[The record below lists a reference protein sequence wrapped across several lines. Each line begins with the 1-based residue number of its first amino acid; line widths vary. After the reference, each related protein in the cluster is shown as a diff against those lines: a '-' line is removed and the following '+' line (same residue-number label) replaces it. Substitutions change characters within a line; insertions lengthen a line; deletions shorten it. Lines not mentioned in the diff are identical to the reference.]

1 LLIIRFGGISEFEM
15 NAYNILSVIAMV
27 ICNFFCILDDKDRV
41 SFLLFIVLLAQKSAP
56 AVFAFAN
63 LSGALTSGIYKQKNT
78 SNENN

>member
-56 AVFAFAN
+56 AIFGFAN
-63 LSGALTSGIYKQKNT
+63 LS
-78 SNENN
+78 